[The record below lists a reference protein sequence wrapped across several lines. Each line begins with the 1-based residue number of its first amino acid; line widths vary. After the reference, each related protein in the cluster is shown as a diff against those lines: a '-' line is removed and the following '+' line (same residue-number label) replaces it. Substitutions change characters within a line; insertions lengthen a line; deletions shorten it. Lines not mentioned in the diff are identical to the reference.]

1 MQQMHALQRRRSG
14 NEQQHSA
21 AASVQWGRAIVE
33 AEKQIARILF
43 DGALVR
49 VRRVLVVAEPR
60 ERDGEVHVGVR
71 EVGLEVDG
79 GGQVGKGGGELRGV
93 EVHEAEVIARDPLK
107 GAEVEGALEARDGCD
122 VALLAKVAE
131 AHVVPDL
138 WRREQV
144 WPQLLHQAGR
154 PPQVRARSGSASA
167 RSNAHTGSSS
177 SSSREDSNDDAILNK
192 CARRWS
198 PRAGPR

>member
-1 MQQMHALQRRRSG
+1 M
-14 NEQQHSA
+14 
-21 AASVQWGRAIVE
+21 QWGRAIVE

-144 WPQLLHQAGR
+144 WPQLLHRAGR
-154 PPQVRARSGSASA
+154 PPAGAREKRQRISK
-167 RSNAHTGSSS
+167 SNAHTGSS